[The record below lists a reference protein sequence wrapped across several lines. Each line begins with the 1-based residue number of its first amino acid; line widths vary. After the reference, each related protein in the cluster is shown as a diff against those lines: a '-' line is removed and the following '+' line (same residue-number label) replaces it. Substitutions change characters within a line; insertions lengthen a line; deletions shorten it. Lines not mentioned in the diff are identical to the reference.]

1 MAFSNGSLERS
12 LVMRARV
19 QDCRLS
25 GLGRT
30 RLCWAGRLA
39 VTLFIALP
47 ITSLLF
53 SWILGPVAIW
63 ILVDRELLVPIEAP
77 ECRCSSRAC
86 VAYRTT
92 SVRNLPC
99 QFAFCRAEHFYAT
112 GAVETNRV
120 GSIEVKLVPLMISSL
135 AQARAP
141 RLQVQPSIVVNP
153 DAFARRLL
161 GTSTT
166 AVVQRSALNPMNNMT
181 NVTDGRQQT
190 AAPLVRLL

>member
-1 MAFSNGSLERS
+1 VGRRPRPRPRRRQPLSRASRRMAFSNGSLERS

-120 GSIEVKLVPLMISSL
+120 GSIEVKLVPLMIFVGPGACTSL
-135 AQARAP
+135 AGAAKLRSQPRRLRAEAP
-141 RLQVQPSIVVNP
+141 RHEH
-153 DAFARRLL
+153 
-161 GTSTT
+161 
-166 AVVQRSALNPMNNMT
+166 
-181 NVTDGRQQT
+181 DGGCATFR
-190 AAPLVRLL
+190 AESYE

>member
-1 MAFSNGSLERS
+1 M
-12 LVMRARV
+12 
-19 QDCRLS
+19 
-25 GLGRT
+25 
-30 RLCWAGRLA
+30 
-39 VTLFIALP
+39 FIALP

-77 ECRCSSRAC
+77 ECRCSYRAC

>member
-1 MAFSNGSLERS
+1 MAFSNGSVERS

-77 ECRCSSRAC
+77 ECRCSYRAC